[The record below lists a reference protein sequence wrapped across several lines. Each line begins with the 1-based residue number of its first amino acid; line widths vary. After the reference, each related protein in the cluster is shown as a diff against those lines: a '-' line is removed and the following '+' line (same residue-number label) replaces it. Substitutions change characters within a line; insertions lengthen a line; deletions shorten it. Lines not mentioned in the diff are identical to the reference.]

1 NEAKGAEFYKTF
13 FLPRVDIADIPDDHE
28 YPEPKYAFQPITDE
42 QVRRAIRQLKSFKVP
57 GPDGIPNEVYR
68 ATADVLV
75 PLLGKLFRATFE
87 LQYYPEKWKVSDT
100 VVLRKP
106 GKTDYTV
113 AKAYRGI
120 ALLSCLSKILSKCV
134 ADVLVYHAEK
144 HGMLPSLQFGG

>member
-1 NEAKGAEFYKTF
+1 M
-13 FLPRVDIADIPDDHE
+13 
-28 YPEPKYAFQPITDE
+28 DE
-42 QVRRAIRQLKSFKVP
+42 QVHRAIRQLKSFKVP
-57 GPDGIPNEVYR
+57 GPDRIPNEVYR

-120 ALLSCLSKILSKCV
+120 ALLSCLSKI
-134 ADVLVYHAEK
+134 
-144 HGMLPSLQFGG
+144 